1 MLIDEIEITLKGGNG
16 APGKVSFGKMEGS
29 GPDGG
34 NGGDGGDLYI
44 RAISDLKALN
54 QFSKQS
60 TKAAGN
66 GLPGAQRQK
75 DGKQGG
81 DLTVNLPVGTTLV
94 DHATG
99 QELELDEIGK
109 TILICRGGIGGLGNY
124 ELRSARNTTP
134 KKAQGGR
141 PGEERQFLA
150 ILKYIADFGLIG
162 LPNSG
167 KSSLLNELTSATAE
181 VGDYP
186 FTTLE
191 PNSGMAE
198 GKARLDSPT
207 SRPRR
212 IFADIPGLI
221 EGASHGR
228 GLGVRFLKH
237 IEKVKLLLHCI
248 VADSEDIKKDYQIV
262 RGELKEFGRGLTE
275 KEEIVLLTKSDLAEK
290 TQMQKQMRILK
301 KLNKNVYSEANEVYP
316 VSIHDWESLEALKK
330 RLL

>member
-16 APGKVSFGKMEGS
+16 APGKVSFGKMQGS

-34 NGGDGGDLYI
+34 NGGDGGDLYV

-54 QFSKQS
+54 QFSKQPLQ
-60 TKAAGN
+60 AAGN
-66 GLPGAQRQK
+66 GLPGMQRQK
-75 DGKQGG
+75 DGKQGD

-99 QELELDEIGK
+99 QELELDEVGK
-109 TILICRGGIGGLGNY
+109 IILLCKGGIGGLGNY

-134 KKAQGGR
+134 EKAQGGR
-141 PGEERQFLA
+141 PGEERHFFA

-181 VGDYP
+181 VGNYP

-191 PNSGMAE
+191 PNLGIAN
-198 GKARLDSPT
+198 KKV
-207 SRPRR
+207 
-212 IFADIPGLI
+212 FADIPGLI

-248 VADSEDIKKDYQIV
+248 AVDSEDIKKDYQIV

-275 KEEIVLLTKSDLAEK
+275 KEEIILLTKSDLAEK
-290 TQMQKQMRILK
+290 IQVQKQIRILK
-301 KLNKNVYSEANEVYP
+301 KLNKNVYP

>member
-16 APGKVSFGKMEGS
+16 APGKVSFGKMQGS

-60 TKAAGN
+60 TKAADN
-66 GLPGAQRQK
+66 GLPGMQRQK
-75 DGKQGG
+75 DGKQGS

-99 QELELDEIGK
+99 EEIELDEVGK
-109 TILICRGGIGGLGNY
+109 TILLCKGGIGGLGNY

-141 PGEERQFLA
+141 PGEERRFLA
-150 ILKYIADFGLIG
+150 VLKYIADFGLVG

-191 PNSGMAE
+191 PNLGVI
-198 GKARLDSPT
+198 GHKV
-207 SRPRR
+207 
-212 IFADIPGLI
+212 IADIPGLI

-248 VADSEDIKKDYQIV
+248 AVDSEDIKKDYQII
-262 RGELKEFGRGLTE
+262 RQELKEFGRGLE
-275 KEEIVLLTKSDLAEK
+275 KKQEIILITKTDLVEPERVK
-290 TQMQKQMRILK
+290 EITGELREIKGKKQIL
-301 KLNKNVYSEANEVYP
+301 P
-316 VSIHDWESLEALKK
+316 VSIHDFDSIEKLKQI
-330 RLL
+330 LT